1 METFNGNSIK
11 MIAIVWKNPG
21 GHNWLGVWTLYMREV
36 RRFTKIYT
44 QTMLAPVVTTLLF
57 LAVFSLVI
65 GPRSNSVVGGVPFLE
80 FLVPGL
86 IMMAIA
92 QNAFGNTSSSIVIAK
107 IQGNIVDTLMPPF
120 SADELTLA
128 IALGGVTRGIAV
140 GLCVAVSMSFFV
152 PGNLHNIGFI
162 VFHGFMA
169 SLMLSLLGLIGG
181 IWSVKFDHIA
191 AVTNFIVTPL
201 SFLSGTFYSIQRL
214 PEVIQTIAHF
224 NPFFFMIDGF
234 RYGFIGVSDTE
245 PMLGLAVMTGINI
258 IFWSICRYMFKTGY
272 KLRS

>member
-1 METFNGNSIK
+1 MNATL
-11 MIAIVWKNPG
+11 WKNPG
-21 GHNWLGVWTLYMREV
+21 DHNWLGVWTLYMREV
-36 RRFTKIYT
+36 RRFTKIYA

-65 GPRSNSVVGGVPFLE
+65 GPRTKSVVGGVPFLE

-92 QNAFGNTSSSIVIAK
+92 QNAFGNTSSSIVVAK

-128 IALGGVTRGIAV
+128 IALGGATRGIAV
-140 GLCVAVSMSFFV
+140 GLSVAVAMSFFV
-152 PGNLHNIGFI
+152 PIHLHNVGFI

-169 SLMLSLLGLIGG
+169 SLMLSLLGLMGG

-191 AVTNFIVTPL
+191 AVTNFVVTPL

-214 PEVIQTIAHF
+214 PELAQTIAHF
-224 NPFFFMIDGF
+224 NPFFYMIDGF
-234 RYGFIGVSDTE
+234 RYGFIGASDTE
-245 PMLGLAVMTGINI
+245 PMHGLAVMTGINI
-258 IFWSICRYMFKTGY
+258 TLWLICRQMFKIGY
-272 KLRS
+272 KLRA

>member
-1 METFNGNSIK
+1 MNATL
-11 MIAIVWKNPG
+11 WKDPG
-21 GHNWLGVWTLYMREV
+21 DHNWLGVWTLYMREV

-65 GPRSNSVVGGVPFLE
+65 GPRAENVVGGVPFLV

-92 QNAFGNTSSSIVIAK
+92 QNAFGNTSSSIVVAK

-128 IALGGVTRGIAV
+128 IALGGATRGIAV
-140 GLCVAVSMSFFV
+140 GLSVAVAMSFFV
-152 PGNLHNIGFI
+152 PVQLHNVGFI

-169 SLMLSLLGLIGG
+169 SLMLSLLGLMGG

-191 AVTNFIVTPL
+191 AVTNFVVTPL
-201 SFLSGTFYSIQRL
+201 SFLSGTFYSIQQL
-214 PEVIQTIAHF
+214 PELAQTIAHF
-224 NPFFFMIDGF
+224 NPFFYMIDGF
-234 RYGFIGVSDTE
+234 RYGFIGASDTE
-245 PMLGLAVMTGINI
+245 PMYGLVVMTGTTITL
-258 IFWSICRYMFKTGY
+258 WLICRHMFKIGY
-272 KLRS
+272 RLRS

>member
-1 METFNGNSIK
+1 MNSTL
-11 MIAIVWKNPG
+11 WKDPG
-21 GHNWLGVWTLYMREV
+21 DHNWLGVWTLYIREV

-65 GPRSNSVVGGVPFLE
+65 GPRTENVVGGVPFLV

-92 QNAFGNTSSSIVIAK
+92 QNAFGNTSSSIVVAK

-128 IALGGVTRGIAV
+128 IALGGATRGIAV
-140 GLCVAVSMSFFV
+140 GLSVAVAMSFFV
-152 PGNLHNIGFI
+152 PVQLHSVGFI

-169 SLMLSLLGLIGG
+169 SLMLSLLGLMGG

-191 AVTNFIVTPL
+191 AVTNFVVTPL

-214 PEVIQTIAHF
+214 PEFAQTIAHF
-224 NPFFFMIDGF
+224 NPFFYMIDGF
-234 RYGFIGVSDTE
+234 RYGFIGASDTE
-245 PMLGLAVMTGINI
+245 PMHGLAVMTGINI
-258 IFWSICRYMFKTGY
+258 TLWLICRHLFKIGY
-272 KLRS
+272 RLRA